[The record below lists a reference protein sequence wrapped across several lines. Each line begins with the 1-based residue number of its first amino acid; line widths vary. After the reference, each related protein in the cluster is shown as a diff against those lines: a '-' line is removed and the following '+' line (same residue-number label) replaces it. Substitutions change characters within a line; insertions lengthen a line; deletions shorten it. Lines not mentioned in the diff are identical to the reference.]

1 MFGKKKQDRLPALL
15 ASLNPD
21 APLAERNLW
30 IIEVADWI
38 RGEQVSVDAAVA
50 RVGQLLDAMEAK
62 PELRHKLQA
71 WWACLLQT
79 VDLTALLADFGFAPR
94 TAFFNELAERLR
106 WKLLPSTPETIDAT
120 VLFSMALHTPFDA
133 QWLKALDAKTLERIA
148 ALLSPGFAAI
158 ETPVVVPTQIAQSD
172 VHEGV
177 IAGQEHYGNRL
188 SPWQMLVL
196 NAVTYCAGQIL
207 ASGFTPELRLRMSG
221 SAQNTQPFYTLISHV
236 EELRK
241 AMLHHS
247 PKAADV
253 LEAEV
258 SVRSSLDECRAA
270 VASIYEHFEDN
281 GVSVG
286 VVFRLRQLRMRI
298 LRVREL
304 LDCLLS
310 ANPNTI
316 TAKLLAHL
324 VVVGLER
331 QSVRALISSNSS
343 LLASKVAERSAE
355 TGEHYITRDSREY
368 AHMVRKAAGGGF
380 VMAFTTLIKFA
391 LHAVALSAFWGGFIA
406 GINYAISFVLIQLL
420 HFTVATKQPAMTAP
434 AMAAKLKESGNT
446 DAGIAS
452 FVDEVSYLVRSQ
464 VAAVLGNVLVVF
476 PTVLV
481 LALAWAYAHGTPF
494 IDKIYAM
501 QTLHSISLLGPS
513 VLYAAFTGVLL
524 FSSSII
530 AGWTE
535 NWFVLHHMDSAIR
548 YNPRITGLLGK
559 ARAAR
564 WARFMRRNISG
575 FASNISLGFMLG
587 LIPVT
592 AQFFGLP
599 IDIRH
604 VTLASGQA
612 AAAAASMGLQALHY
626 PGFWLA
632 IAALPFMGGF
642 NILVSF
648 YLAFRLALRAQ
659 NVSNVE
665 RSHIYK
671 ALTKRFFSRP
681 MSFLLPLR
689 LSKSATTEP
698 VGGR

>member
-1 MFGKKKQDRLPALL
+1 MFGKTQPNRLPDLL
-15 ASLNPD
+15 ASLDPD

-30 IIEVADWI
+30 IIDVAAWI
-38 RGEQVSVDAAVA
+38 RGSQNSVDGAVA
-50 RVGQLLDAMEAK
+50 RVGLLLDAMDADA
-62 PELRHKLQA
+62 PLRARLQA
-71 WWACLLQT
+71 WWARQLQQ
-79 VDLTALLADFGFAPR
+79 VDLTALLSDFGFAPR
-94 TAFFNELAERLR
+94 TAFFNELGERLR
-106 WKLLPSTPETIDAT
+106 YKLLPSTPETIDAT

-133 QWLKALDAKTLERIA
+133 QWLKALDSTVLARIA
-148 ALLSPGFAAI
+148 ALLSPGFAAV
-158 ETPVVVPTQIAQSD
+158 EAPLVVPTQIAQSD
-172 VHEGV
+172 VDDGA
-177 IAGQEHYGNRL
+177 IDGMAHYGNHL
-188 SPWQMLVL
+188 SPWQLLVL
-196 NAVTYCAGQIL
+196 NAATYCAGQIL
-207 ASGFTPELRLRMSG
+207 ASGFTPELRLRMSD
-221 SAQNTQPFYTLISHV
+221 SARNTQPFYTLISRI
-236 EELRK
+236 ESLRQ

-247 PKAADV
+247 PRAADV
-253 LEAEV
+253 AEAES
-258 SVRSSLDECRAA
+258 SVRKSLDECRAA

-281 GVSVG
+281 GISVG

-310 ANPNTI
+310 PNPDTI
-316 TAKLLAHL
+316 TAKLIAHL

-331 QSVRALISSNSS
+331 QSIRALISSNSS
-343 LLASKVAERSAE
+343 LLAAKVAERSAE
-355 TGEHYITRDSREY
+355 TGENYITRDKREY

-406 GINYAISFVLIQLL
+406 GINYAASFVLIQLL
-420 HFTVATKQPAMTAP
+420 YFTVATKQPAMTAP
-434 AMAAKLKESGNT
+434 AMAAKLHESGDT
-446 DAGIAS
+446 AEGIAS

-476 PTVLV
+476 PTA
-481 LALAWAYAHGTPF
+481 LALALGFAYLKGAPF
-494 IDKIYAM
+494 IDAIHA
-501 QTLHSISLLGPS
+501 QTTLAANSLLGPS

-535 NWFVLHHMDSAIR
+535 NWFVLNRMDSAIQ
-548 YNPRITGLLGK
+548 YNPRITRWLGK

-564 WARFMRRNISG
+564 WAAFIRRHVSG

-587 LIPVT
+587 LVPVI

-604 VTLASGQA
+604 VTLAAGQA
-612 AAAAASMGLQALHY
+612 GVAAVSLGWQALHN

-632 IAALPFMGGF
+632 IAALPFLGGF

-648 YLAFRLALRAQ
+648 YLAFRLALRSQ
-659 NVSNVE
+659 NVSNIG
-665 RSHIYK
+665 RSRIYK
-671 ALTKRFFSRP
+671 ALAKRFVTRP
-681 MSFLLPLR
+681 FSFLLPLR
-689 LSKSATTEP
+689 LHKNTLQEQGA
-698 VGGR
+698 R

>member
-1 MFGKKKQDRLPALL
+1 MGWRKEKPNRLQELL
-15 ASLNPD
+15 AQLNPD

-30 IIEVADWI
+30 FIDVMAWI
-38 RGEQVSVDAAVA
+38 RGSQNSVEAAIA
-50 RVGQLLDAMEAK
+50 RVGLLLDTIEAN
-62 PELRHKLQA
+62 PATREKLQA
-71 WWACLLQT
+71 WWAQLLQS

-94 TAFFNELAERLR
+94 TSFFNELGERLR

-120 VLFSMALHTPFDA
+120 VLFSLALHTPFDA
-133 QWLKALDAKTLERIA
+133 QWLKALDKPLLERIA
-148 ALLSPGFAAI
+148 TLLSPGFATI
-158 ETPVVVPTQIAQSD
+158 EAPLVVPTQIAQSD

-188 SPWQMLVL
+188 SPWQHLVL
-196 NAVTYCAGQIL
+196 NAITYCAGQIL
-207 ASGFTPELRLRMSG
+207 ASGFAPELRLRMSG
-221 SAQNTQPFYTLISHV
+221 SAQNTQPFYSLISQV
-236 EELRK
+236 EELRR

-253 LEAEV
+253 AEAEN
-258 SVRSSLDECRAA
+258 SVRRSLDECRVA

-310 ANPNTI
+310 ANPKTI
-316 TAKLLAHL
+316 TAKLFAHL

-331 QSVRALISSNSS
+331 QSIRALIGSNSS
-343 LLASKVAERSAE
+343 LLAAKVAERSAE
-355 TGEHYITRDSREY
+355 TGENYITRDKREY
-368 AHMVRKAAGGGF
+368 AQMVRKAAGGGF

-391 LHAVALSAFWGGFIA
+391 LHAVVLSAFWGGFIA

-434 AMAAKLKESGNT
+434 AMAAKLKEAGGT
-446 DAGIAS
+446 DEGVSA

-464 VAAVLGNVLVVF
+464 VAAVLGNVLMVF
-476 PTVLV
+476 PMV
-481 LALAWAYAHGTPF
+481 LALTFAWAYAKGTPF
-494 IDKIYAM
+494 IDADYARK
-501 QTLHSISLLGPS
+501 TLASLSILGPS
-513 VLYAAFTGVLL
+513 IFYAAFTGVLL

-535 NWFVLHHMDSAIR
+535 NWFVLHRMDSAIR
-548 YNPRITGLLGK
+548 YNPRVTGLLGK

-564 WARFMRRNISG
+564 WAGFMRRNISG

-587 LIPVT
+587 LIPVI

-599 IDIRH
+599 LDIRH
-604 VTLASGQA
+604 VTLAAGQTA
-612 AAAAASMGLQALHY
+612 AAATSLGWEVLHY
-626 PGFWLA
+626 HGFWLA
-632 IAALPFMGGF
+632 IAVLPFLGAF

-659 NVSNVE
+659 NVGNVE
-665 RSHIYK
+665 RSQIYK
-671 ALTKRFFSRP
+671 ALFKRVLTRP
-681 MSFLLPLR
+681 FSFLLPLR
-689 LSKSATTEP
+689 LHKAAPE
-698 VGGR
+698 GGR

>member
-1 MFGKKKQDRLPALL
+1 MFGKKNTDRLPALL
-15 ASLNPD
+15 ASLDPN

-30 IIEVADWI
+30 IIEVAAWI
-38 RGEQVSVDAAVA
+38 RGAENSVEGAVA
-50 RVGQLLDAMEAK
+50 RMGMLLDTIEAD
-62 PELRHKLQA
+62 EALRTKLQQ
-71 WWACLLQT
+71 WWARLLQN

-94 TAFFNELAERLR
+94 TAFFNELGERLR
-106 WKLLPSTPETIDAT
+106 NKLLPSTPETIDAT

-133 QWLKALDAKTLERIA
+133 QWLKALDADTLDRIA

-158 ETPVVVPTQIAQSD
+158 EAPLVVPTQIAQSD

-177 IAGQEHYGNRL
+177 IVGMEHYGNRL
-188 SPWQMLVL
+188 SPWQHLVL
-196 NAVTYCAGQIL
+196 NALTYCAGQIL

-221 SAQNTQPFYTLISHV
+221 SAQNTQPFYSLISQV
-236 EELRK
+236 EDLRK
-241 AMLHHS
+241 AVLHHS

-253 LEAEV
+253 AEAEER
-258 SVRSSLDECRAA
+258 VRRSLDECRAA
-270 VASIYEHFEDN
+270 VATIYDHFEDN

-316 TAKLLAHL
+316 TAKLIAHL

-331 QSVRALISSNSS
+331 QSIRALIATNSS
-343 LLASKVAERSAE
+343 LLAAKVAERSAE
-355 TGEHYITRDSREY
+355 TGEHYITRDRHEY
-368 AHMVRKAAGGGF
+368 MQMVRQAAGGGL
-380 VMAFTTLIKFA
+380 VMAFTTLIKFG
-391 LHAVALSAFWGGFIA
+391 LHAVAASAFWAGYMA
-406 GINYAISFVLIQLL
+406 GINYALSFVLIQLL

-434 AMAAKLKESGNT
+434 AMAAKLKESGDT
-446 DAGIAS
+446 DEGIAA
-452 FVDEVSYLVRSQ
+452 FVDEVSYLMRSQ
-464 VAAVLGNVLVVF
+464 VAAVLGNVLMVF
-476 PTVLV
+476 PAV
-481 LALAWAYAHGTPF
+481 LALTLGWFYLKGTPF
-494 IDKIYAM
+494 LDIAYAEK
-501 QTLHSISLLGPS
+501 TLASLSLLGPS

-535 NWFVLHHMDSAIR
+535 NWFVLNRMDSAIQ
-548 YNPRITGLLGK
+548 YNPRITRTLGK

-564 WARFMRRNISG
+564 WAAFMRRNVSG

-587 LIPVT
+587 LVPVI

-599 IDIRH
+599 LDIRH
-604 VTLASGQA
+604 VTLAAGQSA
-612 AAAAASMGLQALHY
+612 AAAATLGWESLHHQ
-626 PGFWLA
+626 GFWLA
-632 IAALPFMGGF
+632 IAALPLMGGF

-659 NVSNVE
+659 SVGNVA
-665 RSHIYK
+665 RARIGR
-671 ALTKRFFSRP
+671 ALLKRMLTRP
-681 MSFLLPLR
+681 MSFLLPVKLN
-689 LSKSATTEP
+689 KNGAQP
-698 VGGR
+698 QGAK